1 MGAVGAIINVAGD
14 GDREAL
20 HDAIWQEVQQWVRMY
35 TADSANKAVLAY
47 VYDAVSS
54 GMEEGHWGVMG
65 DTLAWMFMDFAG
77 CCSRSAN
84 VWAHWTNLALAS
96 EWERIV
102 ELAEEHDLRV
112 VSERTALDALLVDR
126 RGFVSIRKD
135 LWLADRDALSGDD
148 KTLAL
153 AKLSADERAAYDA
166 ARVRCMCGPCTML
179 RPDLDIETAMLRG
192 LANATTAEPCA
203 WYIAR
208 MNRTSP
214 HLLTALVRAAGSS
227 MLQEPLERYASREPA
242 AWDTLLAAMPALVG
256 VARGRAFYALA
267 ATKLDDARRVRLVR
281 EIKAALTKADA
292 GAIAAAE
299 VAGYVGR
306 GVPELDEQLAAILDR
321 DVIEDLRHNVVLGLV
336 NLHVPKR
343 SPSVTV
349 RERLQREAKRSTE
362 AGRLANWFVEA
373 FAG

>member
-1 MGAVGAIINVAGD
+1 MGAVGAIIDVAGD

-20 HDAIWQEVQQWVRMY
+20 HDAIWQEIQAWVRMY
-35 TADSANKAVLAY
+35 TADPANKPVLAY
-47 VYDAVSS
+47 VYDAVSC
-54 GMEEGHWGVMG
+54 GAEEGHWGVMG
-65 DTLAWMFMDFAG
+65 DTLAWMFKDFAG

-96 EWERIV
+96 EWSRIV
-102 ELAEEHDLRV
+102 ELAEEHGLQV
-112 VSERTALDALLVDR
+112 VSKPTTLDELLVDR
-126 RGFVSIRKD
+126 RGFVPIRKD
-135 LWLADRDALSGDD
+135 LWVADRDALSGDD
-148 KTLAL
+148 QRLAV
-153 AKLSADERAAYDA
+153 ATLSADERAAYDA

-179 RPDLDIETAMLRG
+179 RPDANIETAMVRG
-192 LANATTAEPCA
+192 LGDARTAEPSA
-203 WYIAR
+203 WYVAR

-214 HLLTALVRAAGSS
+214 RVLASLVQAAGSS
-227 MLQEPLERYASREPA
+227 MLQAAVERYASREPA
-242 AWDTLLAAMPALVG
+242 AWDTLLAAMPALRG
-256 VARGRAFYALA
+256 VARGRALYALA
-267 ATKLDDARRVRLVR
+267 ATKLDDARRVLLVR
-281 EIKAALTKADA
+281 EIKAALATQDA

-321 DVIEDLRHNVVLGLV
+321 DVVEDLRHNVVLGLV

-343 SPSVTV
+343 SPSPTV
-349 RERLQREAKRSTE
+349 RQKLQREAQRQTE